1 MDTVLDL
8 TKENIQQVVDASM
21 QQVVVLTF
29 WSQQSPESMT
39 LVQILEQMA
48 SAQAGRFVLAKVN
61 CDAELEI
68 ANYFQIQSVPT
79 TLLLRDGKPID
90 GFAGIQEPAQI
101 EAMFEPHL
109 PQVWQLQLAEAKT
122 LLATNEVEQA
132 LPLLQ
137 QAYQANQQAEVALVY
152 ADALL
157 SLGNI
162 NQAQVLLDGVGLAD
176 QDGYYQSLR
185 AKLTLA
191 LDAADTPE
199 IRQLMDN
206 VEANPQDLSLLLSL
220 AKALHGANRD
230 EEALERL
237 FAVLRQDIS
246 AHNGELKQLFM
257 DILTA
262 MGQSNSIAN
271 QYRRKLYSLLY

>member
-39 LVQILEQMA
+39 LVQTLEQMA

-90 GFAGIQEPAQI
+90 GFAGVQEPAQI

>member
-39 LVQILEQMA
+39 LVQTLEQMA

-90 GFAGIQEPAQI
+90 GFAGVQEPAQI

-122 LLATNEVEQA
+122 LLATNDVEQA

-157 SLGNI
+157 TLGNI

-237 FAVLRQDIS
+237 FAVLRQDIG

>member
-39 LVQILEQMA
+39 LVQTLEQMA

>member
-39 LVQILEQMA
+39 LVQTLEQMA
-48 SAQAGRFVLAKVN
+48 SAEAGRFVLAKVN

-90 GFAGIQEPAQI
+90 GFAGVQEPAQI

-122 LLATNEVEQA
+122 LLATNDVEQA

-230 EEALERL
+230 EEALDRL

>member
-90 GFAGIQEPAQI
+90 GFAGVQEPAQI